1 VVERFKPMPG
11 WLRRYA
17 ELADRGLDL
26 NEIAEQLNVKTE
38 TIRKRYDPA
47 YRNYI
52 SLAKERLLELYNQGM
67 DLGEAAAR
75 VREELNLTDAMIVK
89 ALDLAREDV
98 GLKSSEVRESGR
110 ISKLRREGE
119 EASRRVLEAAR
130 EAGVGV
136 TETEVDKDL
145 IDRVRSY
152 GATIKALD
160 DELSRIKITIGGSRG
175 NLATAPVATEVAAR
189 IQELEAK
196 LAEVKKGLAEIQK
209 SYAGML
215 RRRVYRED
223 GSVEEEYEPL
233 PDDQIKLKV
242 YSTEAEV
249 RRKQAEAMV
258 ERFMP
263 ELFKRLDRIESDI
276 SSFGNRLL
284 AILETVLV
292 PELKKRAPRI
302 LEDVEEKLRR
312 LGASPR
318 PAEVEL
324 SELEAK
330 VERKLKEGGGGC
342 GVHL

>member
-1 VVERFKPMPG
+1 VVEKLKPMPG
-11 WLRRYA
+11 WLKRYA

-52 SLAKERLLELYNQGM
+52 SLAKERVLELYNQGV

-75 VREELNLTDAMIVK
+75 VKEELNLTDAMIVK

-98 GLKSSEVRESGR
+98 GLKSSEVRGLEE
-110 ISKLRREGE
+110 LRREGE

-145 IDRVRSY
+145 IDRLRMY

-160 DELSRIKITIGGSRG
+160 DEVNRIKITIGGSRG
-175 NLATAPVATEVAAR
+175 NLATAPVATEVAAK

-196 LAEVKKGLAEIQK
+196 LAEAKKGLAEIQK

-215 RRRVYRED
+215 KRRVYRED

-258 ERFMP
+258 DRFMP
-263 ELFKRLDRIESDI
+263 ELMKRLDRIESDI

-292 PELKKRAPRI
+292 PELKRRAPRI

-318 PAEVEL
+318 SVEVEL
-324 SELEAK
+324 SELEAR
-330 VERKLKEGGGGC
+330 VERKLREGGGGC
-342 GVHL
+342 GVYF